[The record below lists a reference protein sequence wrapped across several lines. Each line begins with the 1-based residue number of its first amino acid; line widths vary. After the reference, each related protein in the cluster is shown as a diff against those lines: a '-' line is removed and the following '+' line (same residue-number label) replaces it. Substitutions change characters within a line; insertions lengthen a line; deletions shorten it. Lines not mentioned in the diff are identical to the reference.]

1 MLRSRGTRQPRFL
14 RDQSRLPAGRPVR
27 PRVLPPGGTI
37 GIVSP
42 SKWAESE
49 QLDRAGRVLEE
60 AGYRLI
66 WGKSN
71 QAREHQFAGPADMRA
86 RELEQM
92 FTDPQVDAIFCAR
105 GGYGAFRVGDILNYQ
120 LIQAHPKIFMGFSDI
135 TTLLLNITQ
144 LTGLI
149 TFHGPMLHTFFNGP
163 EPLSFKCMQGV
174 LSGKGRSIDLSEIP
188 TVTTLVE
195 GTAQGELW
203 GGNLYLITRR
213 LGTPEEVDFRKKI
226 LFLEEVN
233 KPYHKLETMLQHLRR
248 SGQLEEIAGLI
259 VGEIIDIEEE
269 IIPFGKTVEDIIL
282 EAFDSTTIPIISGVP
297 CGHGP
302 SILTFPMSL
311 PVKLQAGA
319 DQTTLTFLEPPVEI

>member
-1 MLRSRGTRQPRFL
+1 MLRSQSTRQ
-14 RDQSRLPAGRPVR
+14 RPVK
-27 PRVLPPGGTI
+27 PGVLPPGGTI
-37 GIVSP
+37 GIVSL

-49 QLDRAGRVLEE
+49 KLDRAGQVLKE
-60 AGYRLI
+60 AGYQLV
-66 WGKSN
+66 WGETS
-71 QAREHQFAGPADMRA
+71 QAREYQFAGSADMRA

-105 GGYGAFRVGDILNYQ
+105 GGYGVFRVGDILDYKI
-120 LIQAHPKIFMGFSDI
+120 IQSHPKIFMGFSDI

-163 EPLSFKCMQGV
+163 EPLSFNYMRGV
-174 LSGKGRSIDLSEIP
+174 LSGECRSIDLAEIP
-188 TVTTLVE
+188 AVTTLVE

-213 LGTPEEVDFRKKI
+213 LGTPEQIDLRKKI
-226 LFLEEVN
+226 LFLEEVSE
-233 KPYHKLETMLQHLRR
+233 PFHKLETMFQHLRR

-259 VGEIIDIEEE
+259 VGEIIEIPEEE
-269 IIPFGKTVEDIIL
+269 IPFGKTVEEIIL
-282 EAFDSTTIPIISGVP
+282 EAFDGAAIPIISGVP
-297 CGHGP
+297 CGHGT
-302 SILTFPMSL
+302 SILTFPISL

-319 DQTTLTFLEPPVEI
+319 DQTRLTFLEPPVEI